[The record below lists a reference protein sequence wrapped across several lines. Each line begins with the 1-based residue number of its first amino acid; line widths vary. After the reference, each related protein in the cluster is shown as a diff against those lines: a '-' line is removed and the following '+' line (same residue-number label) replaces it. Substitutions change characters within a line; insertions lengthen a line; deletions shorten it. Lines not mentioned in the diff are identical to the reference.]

1 MYKRCLHVNVGW
13 VYMMASLV
21 LSESLVIQVDCNED
35 ISMKC
40 DAIEDKSYRS
50 ITWYKLNNRTGII
63 RRSDDEKPQFYEFPR
78 PARFGMKDSL
88 VLPRV
93 RPEDAGNY
101 LCLIRANIGQ
111 TNRES
116 KVTLSVS
123 TDCGIQTTVAGTA
136 WQGVTHTTPQCT
148 MHLVEVSVIWTLCG
162 FLILGLV
169 KITLCLISMQVV
181 RNIKRRH
188 GRGKQ
193 QQCPYWPYLVG
204 GNPAGSDAVLLG
216 ALAGQNLLNTEGLTQ
231 TPQ

>member
-13 VYMMASLV
+13 AVYMMASLV

-123 TDCGIQTTVAGTA
+123 TGCSKHQEETWQGQTTAVSPDLNPI
-136 WQGVTHTTPQCT
+136 Q
-148 MHLVEVSVIWTLCG
+148 HLWEILEWRLRQRFPPPSTIPPIEFRTDVE
-162 FLILGLV
+162 
-169 KITLCLISMQVV
+169 SMP
-181 RNIKRRH
+181 RRIE
-188 GRGKQ
+188 
-193 QQCPYWPYLVG
+193 
-204 GNPAGSDAVLLG
+204 AVLAACG
-216 ALAGQNLLNTEGLTQ
+216 EPMHYRRVG
-231 TPQ
+231 

>member
-13 VYMMASLV
+13 AVYMMASLV

-123 TDCGIQTTVAGTA
+123 TGCSKHQEETWQGQTTAVPVLALPCGGKSS
-136 WQGVTHTTPQCT
+136 WFGCCPSGC
-148 MHLVEVSVIWTLCG
+148 IGWTES
-162 FLILGLV
+162 
-169 KITLCLISMQVV
+169 TE
-181 RNIKRRH
+181 H
-188 GRGKQ
+188 RGANADS
-193 QQCPYWPYLVG
+193 PM
-204 GNPAGSDAVLLG
+204 
-216 ALAGQNLLNTEGLTQ
+216 T
-231 TPQ
+231 

>member
-1 MYKRCLHVNVGW
+1 MHMRCLHVDLGW

-21 LSESLVIQVDCNED
+21 LSEGLIIQVDCNED

-40 DAIEDKSYRS
+40 DAIQDKSYRS

-78 PARFGMKDSL
+78 LTRFGVMDSL

-93 RPEDAGNY
+93 RPEDAGTY

-116 KVTLSVS
+116 IVTLNVS
-123 TDCGIQTTVAGTA
+123 TDCVIQTTVAVTA
-136 WQGVTHTTPQCT
+136 WQDVTHSTLQRT
-148 MHLVEVSVIWTLCG
+148 MHVVEVSVIWTLCG

-169 KITLCLISMQVV
+169 KIALCLISMEVV
-181 RNIKRRH
+181 RKIKRRH
-188 GRGKQ
+188 SRRKQ
-193 QQCPYWPYLVG
+193 QQCLHWPY
-204 GNPAGSDAVLLG
+204 PAGEIQLVWILSFWVH
-216 ALAGQNLLNTEGLTQ
+216 
-231 TPQ
+231 